1 MGSGPFAL
9 HFVHGVVFGENSLPH
24 SKRPDNAPR
33 RPLFWRIIPGSEE
46 ILILGRLALSGR
58 LEAPSSLVAG
68 E

>member
-33 RPLFWRIIPGSEE
+33 RPLFWHIIPDGMS
-46 ILILGRLALSGR
+46 I
-58 LEAPSSLVAG
+58 PSSAFPGPIGAG
-68 E
+68 LC